1 VKEDNIDIRR
11 NTEGSLHQKV
21 SNDLIIRRNPLKKQ
35 TEFKNRVRSSKA
47 EYTFLQ
53 FHHIIW
59 KWASANHKLTPREIS
74 ILLYM
79 YPLITFTSREFT
91 QALSEL
97 GSSDAGTLVK
107 FRKDGWVNVW
117 SKEGRMTNYVLSS
130 KANTLVARLHRM
142 FMSEEE
148 IPMSARR
155 NVLVE
160 KKDKENEDL
169 IGIFKKF
176 NNKVKEN
183 NKRNEERKNLKNRK
197 NRLRNS

>member
-1 VKEDNIDIRR
+1 
-11 NTEGSLHQKV
+11 
-21 SNDLIIRRNPLKKQ
+21 
-35 TEFKNRVRSSKA
+35 
-47 EYTFLQ
+47 
-53 FHHIIW
+53 
-59 KWASANHKLTPREIS
+59 
-74 ILLYM
+74 M

-107 FRKDGWVNVW
+107 FRKDGWVNEW
-117 SKEGRMTNYVLSS
+117 SKEGRVTNYVLSS
-130 KANTLVARLHRM
+130 KSNTLVARLHRM